1 MKKLIWNN
9 EIFKNLF
16 SNSVTSALTAG
27 FQLVSVPI
35 FLNAWGVE
43 LYGEWIILNTLNS
56 ILQTT
61 DLGLTTATSNLL
73 TIEFLKKNYSK
84 CNSLITNNIFFLGI
98 VFSLTFAV
106 IVLINF
112 LLPLSDIL
120 NLKILNSQQIFFV
133 TNLIVLQIF
142 FGMLTNSF
150 SSIFIAT
157 NKYDRGVNIDNLIRL
172 CEYIGIILSLYF
184 EKGPISILL
193 TIILIKIIGLII
205 KVYRARSYF
214 PFKIGVGNID
224 FVILRPLIVPSLN
237 FVIFPIANSIS
248 QQGTIIIIGRYFN
261 SSLVVLY
268 NTTKTLVSLCRTVID
283 IITRSYWPQIL
294 HLYGLKNISALQK
307 THSNMFKLTLG
318 VILISTLILIP
329 LGENIYSIWLG
340 SDIVF
345 NNKLF
350 ICLFIWMIVSGLQTI
365 HGTMLLATNNHQNYS
380 LRTLTFYILSLLSNV
395 IVISIIPK
403 LMIIPIILA
412 LAEFIILM
420 YNFKDSIL
428 LTSDSN
434 RNFFNRLFK

>member
-1 MKKLIWNN
+1 MKKLIWKNN
-9 EIFKNLF
+9 IFKNLF

-27 FQLVSVPI
+27 FQLISVPF
-35 FLNAWGVE
+35 FLNAWGLE

-61 DLGLTTATSNLL
+61 DLGLTTATSNIL

-98 VFSLTFAV
+98 VFSLTIIL
-106 IVLINF
+106 IVVLNF

-120 NLKILNSQQIFFV
+120 TLKVLNSQQIFFV
-133 TNLIVLQIF
+133 VILIVIQIF

-157 NKYDRGVNIDNLIRL
+157 NKYSRGVNIDNLIRF
-172 CEYIGIILSLYF
+172 CEYIGIILSLFF
-184 EKGPISILL
+184 EKGPISILIA
-193 TIILIKIIGLII
+193 IIFIKIIGLII

-214 PFKIGVGNID
+214 QFNIGISKID
-224 FVILRPLIVPSLN
+224 FEILKPLILPSLN

-248 QQGTIIIIGRYFN
+248 QQGSIIIIGKYFN

-268 NTTKTLVSLCRTVID
+268 NTTKTLVSLCRTLID
-283 IITRSYWPQIL
+283 IISRSYWPQIL
-294 HLYGLKNISALQK
+294 HLYGVKNIRALQK

-318 VILISTLILIP
+318 VMLISALFLIP
-329 LGENIYSIWLG
+329 FGENLYFIWLG
-340 SDIVF
+340 NDIVF
-345 NNKLF
+345 NNELF
-350 ICLFIWMIVSGLQTI
+350 IWLFIWMIASGLQST
-365 HGTMLLATNNHQNYS
+365 HGTILLATNNHQNYS
-380 LRTLTFYILSLLSNV
+380 LRTLTIYIFSVLANL

-403 LMIIPIILA
+403 LIIIPMVLA
-412 LAEFIILM
+412 LSEFIILM

-428 LTSDSN
+428 LTSDSYIS
-434 RNFFNRLFK
+434 FFNRLLK